1 MSVYA
6 PLERRLSEMDQ
17 PIVRLSFEEIER
29 LLGRRL
35 PDSARDA
42 RIKRQWWANTDT
54 HVQARAWLRAG
65 RKAKLDV
72 ARDEVA
78 FVQDQP
84 AALEIGLSRLT
95 PAALAEVRRRASA
108 DAVGLGEA
116 AASLLNEAAR
126 ARREAI
132 LDRVDELRRL
142 TRISGGSVVEM
153 IREDRDGR

>member
-6 PLERRLSEMDQ
+6 PLERRLSELSQ
-17 PIVRLSFEEIER
+17 PVVRLSFEEIER
-29 LLGRRL
+29 LLGRKL
-35 PDSARDA
+35 PDSARDS

-78 FVQDQP
+78 FVQEQP
-84 AALEIGLSRLT
+84 RALEIEVSRLT
-95 PAALAEVRRRASA
+95 PVTLAEVRRRAEVES
-108 DAVGLGEA
+108 VGLGEA
-116 AASLLNEAAR
+116 AAGLLNDHAR
-126 ARREAI
+126 ARREAL
-132 LDRVDELRRL
+132 LDRLEEIRRQ
-142 TRISGGSVVEM
+142 TRVSTTSVVDM